1 MKVGKYMIRPLLSLK
16 RLYFDESKGKVR
28 YQYSRHGSQEE
39 LMDYLEFI
47 ARVTSHIPD
56 KGQVMIRY
64 YGLYSNAHRGK
75 IRKAGGDPSHPPII
89 EDEIPFVPQ
98 RGWAEMIR
106 KFHEVDPLCCPTCSG
121 QMRIIAVIKKNPRD
135 HLLFKWTYLYGLRV
149 SEAIAL
155 RLSDILPDLNSPKE
169 IYINRLKGGV
179 SRHFPIRS
187 EETIHLKRWLRKRAQ
202 MKNADGNPWLF
213 LSSHS
218 VLHHMSAMN
227 VEKMMVK
234 YGELAGLKRDKSH
247 PHTLRHS
254 CAIHM
259 LMNGA
264 DIYDVQ
270 SHLGHTSVTT
280 TIQY

>member
-1 MKVGKYMIRPLLSLK
+1 MAQTHTPQKSVKYLS
-16 RLYFDESKGKVR
+16 
-28 YQYSRHGSQEE
+28 EE
-39 LMDYLEFI
+39 ETKLFFS
-47 ARVTSHIPD
+47 V
-56 KGQVMIRY
+56 V
-64 YGLYSNAHRGK
+64 
-75 IRKAGGDPSHPPII
+75 
-89 EDEIPFVPQ
+89 
-98 RGWAEMIR
+98 
-106 KFHEVDPLCCPTCSG
+106 
-121 QMRIIAVIKKNPRD
+121 KKNPRD
-135 HLLFKWTYLYGLRV
+135 HLLFKWMYLYGLRV
-149 SEAIAL
+149 SEAITL
-155 RLSDILPDLNSPKE
+155 RLSDILPDLHSPKE
-169 IYINRLKGGV
+169 IYVKRLKGGI

-218 VLHHMSAMN
+218 ELHHMSAMN

-234 YGELAGLKRDKSH
+234 YGESAGLDREKSH

-259 LMNGA
+259 LMNGS

-280 TIQY
+280 TIQYYGQFGHKDWIEKTRDRLENRFFV

>member
-1 MKVGKYMIRPLLSLK
+1 MTQPHTPQKSVKYLS
-16 RLYFDESKGKVR
+16 
-28 YQYSRHGSQEE
+28 EE
-39 LMDYLEFI
+39 ETKLFFS
-47 ARVTSHIPD
+47 V
-56 KGQVMIRY
+56 V
-64 YGLYSNAHRGK
+64 
-75 IRKAGGDPSHPPII
+75 
-89 EDEIPFVPQ
+89 
-98 RGWAEMIR
+98 
-106 KFHEVDPLCCPTCSG
+106 
-121 QMRIIAVIKKNPRD
+121 KKNPRD
-135 HLLFKWTYLYGLRV
+135 HLLFKWMYLYGLRV
-149 SEAIAL
+149 SEAITL
-155 RLSDILPDLNSPKE
+155 RLSDILPDLHSPKE
-169 IYINRLKGGV
+169 IYVKRLKGGI

-187 EETIHLKRWLRKRAQ
+187 EETIHLKRWLKRRSQ

-234 YGELAGLKRDKSH
+234 YGELAGLDREKSH

-259 LMNGA
+259 LMNGS

-280 TIQY
+280 TIQYYGQFGHKDWITKTRKRLEERFFV